1 MAWQAVPAVPDLEPE
16 LSVSAPAPLI
26 PSPVTTSSAY
36 PPPPP
41 PRRWARVWWLLA
53 PMMVVTA
60 VLVALS
66 TLATAPYSTLAPGEA
81 RDASPLVT
89 VSGAKTYRHNGKV
102 EFVTVSVT
110 NRPRYIEALYGWLDP
125 DTDVFP
131 RDDITEGRST
141 QDDNRYNALL
151 MQMSQQAATYQAL
164 KRLGFRVEQSA
175 AGVLINDVS
184 PKSPADG
191 VLKAGDVIVG
201 IDGFSIN
208 SATDLRTYLGQR
220 QGGEHV
226 QVVVNRFGVKDG
238 LKVPLTLGSKTV
250 NGQKSAFVGIIMD
263 NMVRYHLP
271 FGVNFDTGAVGGPS
285 AGLSFT
291 VTLIDELSKK
301 GITKG
306 NNVAITGTMQ
316 TDGTVGDVGGVAQKT
331 VAVRE
336 SGADYFLVPADEYKE
351 AKAHAGSHLKVIKVT
366 TLDDA
371 LAALQRLP
379 AKVQKKAS

>member
-1 MAWQAVPAVPDLEPE
+1 MSTETRPDPE
-16 LSVSAPAPLI
+16 HPVSAPAPLGQSTA
-26 PSPVTTSSAY
+26 PAQAY

-41 PRRWARVWWLLA
+41 ARRWARVWWLLG

-60 VLVALS
+60 LLVFLS
-66 TLATAPYSTLAPGEA
+66 FVATAPYSTLAPGEA
-81 RDASPLVT
+81 RDASPLVS
-89 VSGAKTYRHNGKV
+89 VSGAKTFRHAGKV
-102 EFVTVSVT
+102 LFVTVAVT
-110 NRPRYIEALYGWLDP
+110 NRPRYIEALYGWLNP
-125 DTDVFP
+125 DIDVFP
-131 RDDITEGRST
+131 RDDITEGRSNA
-141 QDDNRYNALL
+141 DDARYNAML

-164 KRLGFRVEQSA
+164 KRLGFKVEQSA

-184 PKSPADG
+184 PKTPADG
-191 VLKAGDVIVG
+191 KLKAGDVIVG

-208 SATDLRTYLGQR
+208 SANDLRTYLGQR

-226 QVVVNRFGVKDG
+226 QVVVDRFGVKNG
-238 LKVPLTLGSKTV
+238 LKIPMTLGSKTT
-250 NGQKSAFVGIIMD
+250 NGQKTAFLGIIMD

-291 VTLIDELSKK
+291 VTLIDELSPK
-301 GITKG
+301 GLTKG
-306 NNVAITGTMQ
+306 NKVAITGTMQ

-336 SGADYFLVPADEYKE
+336 SGADYFLVPADEYQTAE
-351 AKAHAGSHLKVIKVT
+351 AHAGSHLKVIKVT

-371 LAALQRLP
+371 LAALKKLP
-379 AKVQKKAS
+379 AKQAS

>member
-1 MAWQAVPAVPDLEPE
+1 M
-16 LSVSAPAPLI
+16 SAPAPLI
-26 PSPVTTSSAY
+26 PSPTTTSSAS

-41 PRRWARVWWLLA
+41 VRRWARVWWLLA

-60 VLVALS
+60 GLVAAS

-141 QDDNRYNALL
+141 QDDNRYNAML

-164 KRLGFRVEQSA
+164 KRLGFKVQQSA

-220 QGGEHV
+220 PGGERV

-238 LKVPLTLGSKTV
+238 LKIPFTLGSKTV
-250 NGQKSAFVGIIMD
+250 DGKKTAFIGIIMD

-271 FGVNFDTGAVGGPS
+271 FAVNFDTGAVGGPS

-291 VTLIDELSKK
+291 VTLIDELTPK

-306 NNVAITGTMQ
+306 NKVAITGTMQ

-351 AKAHAGSHLKVIKVT
+351 AKAHAGSHLKVIKVS

-371 LAALQRLP
+371 LAALQHLP